1 MLSPVI
7 QPGYHRGRV
16 PANKGL
22 KYPVEVLTP
31 DEAKR
36 LILACS
42 AASYTGIRNRAL
54 ITVMYRGGLRLGE
67 ALDLRAKDIDQQ
79 VGTITVLHG
88 KQDRRR
94 LVGIGPEA
102 MALIS
107 RWIDKRRELDV
118 HGRAPLF
125 CTLNGGVLHQSY
137 VRTLLPRLATR
148 AGIDK
153 RVHPHALRHTH
164 AFEVMMEGVP
174 VPVIQQQLGHASLE
188 TTSRYLY
195 HLAPKDLI
203 NRMQAREWD
212 IKTA

>member
-42 AASYTGIRNRAL
+42 AASHTGIRNRAL

-67 ALDLRAKDIDQQ
+67 ALDLRPKDIDQQ

-88 KQDRRR
+88 KRDRRR
-94 LVGIGPEA
+94 VVGIDPEA

-107 RWIDKRRELDV
+107 RWIDKRQGLDV
-118 HGRAPLF
+118 PVRSPLF

-137 VRTLLPRLATR
+137 VRTLLPRLAIR

-174 VPVIQQQLGHASLE
+174 VPIIQQQLGHASLE
-188 TTSRYLY
+188 TTSRYLN
-195 HLAPKDLI
+195 HLAPRDLI
-203 NRMQAREWD
+203 TRMQAREWD
-212 IKTA
+212 IEIQ